1 MVHYTLFAV
10 AKLVF
15 FFDRIKKKVEKKM
28 EAEKKFLS
36 LPREYFRCA
45 WFKVGLL
52 FVRQSTIRR
61 CQ

>member
-15 FFDRIKKKVEKKM
+15 FFDRIKKKVEKKDGDR
-28 EAEKKFLS
+28 KKILS
-36 LPREYFRCA
+36 LPWEYFRWA

>member
-28 EAEKKFLS
+28 EAEKKIS
-36 LPREYFRCA
+36 
-45 WFKVGLL
+45 
-52 FVRQSTIRR
+52 
-61 CQ
+61 